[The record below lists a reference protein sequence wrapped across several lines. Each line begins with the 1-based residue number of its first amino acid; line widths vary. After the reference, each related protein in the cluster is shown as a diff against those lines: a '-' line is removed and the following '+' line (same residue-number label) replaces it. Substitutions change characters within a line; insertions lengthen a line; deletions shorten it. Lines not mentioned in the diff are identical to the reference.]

1 MYVSLSVDF
10 LKYFSLCL
18 TSCHQKCKGVRA
30 VFGFMDE
37 SVHISIFE
45 CLCVHACVFAWTSAF
60 FRFPAVSFYGRC
72 ISLHFQIRLK
82 KLSKMITVIIIH
94 HAAIRILH

>member
-45 CLCVHACVFAWTSAF
+45 CLCVHACVCLCVRACLRGPVLSSDFQLYPSMEGV
-60 FRFPAVSFYGRC
+60 FRYISKYG
-72 ISLHFQIRLK
+72 
-82 KLSKMITVIIIH
+82 
-94 HAAIRILH
+94 